1 MTMERANELEH
12 RLTDYPTCMREK
24 KDWKKKNEHKFS
36 DQLGTIKRSNID
48 VIKIQEGNEK
58 HLFRKLKNK

>member
-1 MTMERANELEH
+1 MTG
-12 RLTDYPTCMREK
+12 
-24 KDWKKKNEHKFS
+24 KKKNEHKFR